1 MGEDM
6 AQASRPRSISAIL
19 VADSALWGIAVA
31 LAWTLLIAPLVL
43 MAVMLGVAAVNVDLF
58 HFLIDEDHP
67 IEWTQFFAIS
77 AAVVAF
83 AIAAIR
89 ARRHGRRGLMA
100 LYLLIAVACF
110 VVAGE
115 EISWG
120 QRILGWGTPAILED
134 VNHQGE
140 ANIHNIGAVQR
151 LFNLGELVAGLYG
164 FALPILWAA
173 PRVRARLT
181 RLDPILVPPICTVA
195 LFVLPFA
202 YRTIRLI
209 LLPDVGERGV
219 ELGEVPELTFYVGIL
234 VVGIAT
240 ARVLGLRRSLES

>member
-6 AQASRPRSISAIL
+6 AQASRPRGFSAIL
-19 VADSALWGIAVA
+19 VADSVLWGIAVA
-31 LAWTLLIAPLVL
+31 LAWTLIIAPLVL
-43 MAVMLGVAAVNVDLF
+43 MAVMIVLAAVDVDLF

-67 IEWTQFFAIS
+67 IEWAQFFAI
-77 AAVVAF
+77 AAAAVAF

-89 ARRHGRRGLMA
+89 ARRHGRRGLMV
-100 LYLLIAVACF
+100 LYLLIGVACV

-120 QRILGWGTPAILED
+120 QRIFGWGTPAALED

-140 ANIHNIGAVQR
+140 ANIHNIGVVQR
-151 LFNLGELVAGLYG
+151 AFNLGELAAGLYG
-164 FALPILWAA
+164 AALAILWAV
-173 PRVRARLT
+173 PRIRARLA
-181 RLDPILVPPICTVA
+181 RLDPILVPPLCLVA
-195 LFVLPFA
+195 LFVLPFV
-202 YRTIRLI
+202 YRSIRLI

-219 ELGEVPELTFYVGIL
+219 ELGEVPELTFYVGLL

-240 ARVLGLRRSLES
+240 ARILGKRRSLES

>member
-6 AQASRPRSISAIL
+6 AQASRPRTISAIL
-19 VADSALWGIAVA
+19 AADSVLWGIAVA

-43 MAVMLGVAAVNVDLF
+43 MGVMLVIAGVNVDLF

-67 IEWTQFFAIS
+67 IEWSQFFAI
-77 AAVVAF
+77 AAAAVAF
-83 AIAAIR
+83 AVAAVR

-100 LYLLIAVACF
+100 LYLLIAVACV

-120 QRILGWGTPAILED
+120 QRILGWGTPAVLED

-140 ANIHNIGAVQR
+140 ANIHNIGVVQR

-164 FALPILWAA
+164 AAVPVLWAV
-173 PRVRARLT
+173 PRIQARLAG
-181 RLDPILVPPICTVA
+181 LDPIVVPPLCTVA

-219 ELGEVPELTFYVGIL
+219 ELGEVPELTFYVGVL

-240 ARVLGLRRSLES
+240 ARVLGRRRSLEA